1 MINKMPDYLTTVVLD
16 SVGEKT
22 KTRWYGSFKVKA
34 VLSHGDQL
42 LAART
47 AAELLKG
54 LERDINNELVMRGE
68 TIAQLQPR
76 VVDAPDWWWA
86 SGGGRNLVDAE
97 PLYALLGLC
106 SRASEDWEK
115 QLDVAANS
123 GESGANVQNNPKP

>member
-1 MINKMPDYLTTVVLD
+1 MLNRIPDHIVTVVLD
-16 SVGEKT
+16 SVGEKSGS
-22 KTRWYGSFKVKA
+22 RFYGSFRVKA

-47 AAELLKG
+47 ASELLKG

-86 SGGGRNLVDAE
+86 SHGGRNLVDAE

-106 SRASEDWEK
+106 SKAAEDWDK
-115 QLDVAANS
+115 QLELAANA
-123 GESGANVQNNPKP
+123 GEPSANVPNNPKP